1 MEGLLHILVSI
12 QNNPTSTKDRSGRKI
27 HSFSLCSHPRAY
39 ACALAKSKKKRH
51 AWSTIENERERER
64 ERRNRVP
71 DWAFCRL
78 LGLFRCAMPR
88 WRRACIHIQLWKKS
102 TFNPSAMGLRPMRRA
117 DDRSA
122 CGVTVTPCIPATT
135 LTLASSRQHP
145 CHYSSAWCIS
155 VLKYNINILYQK
167 I

>member
-1 MEGLLHILVSI
+1 MKWREYSTFWYQSKIIL
-12 QNNPTSTKDRSGRKI
+12 
-27 HSFSLCSHPRAY
+27 HPRRTDQGVRFTPFHSVVIQEDMRV
-39 ACALAKSKKKRH
+39 LLLNPKRKDMRDQQ
-51 AWSTIENERERER
+51 SRTRER

-155 VLKYNINILYQK
+155 LLKYNINILYQK